1 MKPFIKAAGLSL
13 VIATSSMFAHAA
25 EAAQKIGYVATGPL
39 MAQLA
44 KQSNVQEKLRVEFK
58 DRIAKIE
65 RLEAKM
71 KKDLDKLKRN
81 GELMSDD
88 ERVKL
93 QRGLQSMDAELKL
106 EVTNLREDQQKR
118 GAEEQRKLAE
128 RIQKAIESVAKKE
141 GYNMVLDRQVVHY
154 ASPKDDI
161 SEKVLKA
168 VK

>member
-1 MKPFIKAAGLSL
+1 MKPFIKAAGLGL
-13 VIATSSMFAHAA
+13 VLVTSSMFAHAA

-65 RLEAKM
+65 RLETKM
-71 KKDLDKLKRN
+71 KMDLDKLKRN
-81 GELMSDD
+81 GELMSED

-93 QRGLQSMDAELKL
+93 QRNLQSMDSEYKL
-106 EVTNLREDQQKR
+106 EVANLREDERKR

-141 GYNMVLDRQVVHY
+141 GYSMVLERQVVHY